1 MKTFISL
8 LVLFFSFPLLSLE
21 WNFEYLK
28 ELNDGCLGTAV
39 DIVSVGKAFEYCGC
53 TTHNLAEEF
62 TISEIIEI
70 YSLGDLSSNKK
81 YNTIVTECN
90 NKIGY

>member
-1 MKTFISL
+1 MKIL
-8 LVLFFSFPLLSLE
+8 LTCFALLLSFPLLSLE

-39 DIVSVGKAFEYCGC
+39 DIVSIGKAFEYCGC
-53 TTHNLAEEF
+53 TTHNLSEDF

-70 YSLGDLSSNKK
+70 YSSGDLSSNKK
-81 YNTIVTECN
+81 YNIIVTECN